1 MKKLVV
7 CGAAGFVGQNL
18 IPLLKKKF
26 KIIAIDKHFHNL
38 NLLKT
43 LNPEVE
49 TVYSD
54 LAEKTKWTSTFKDA
68 DCVVQ
73 LSAEIAS
80 HDREP
85 FIRNN
90 VIATKNILD
99 VMKKYKISYLVHVSS
114 AAVNSIRRD
123 YYSETKEE
131 AESLVRKS
139 GVKNAMLRPSM
150 MYGCFDNKNVG
161 WLMSFMKKSPLFP
174 IPGTG
179 NYPRQPVFVM
189 DFCNIIEKLVEK
201 RPNGKI
207 YNINGDSINFVDM
220 VKVIIKAKKIFR
232 PVVRLPLRMF
242 IFLMQSYNF
251 ILRKVEFT
259 PDQVRSLTSGEVFEM
274 FPWWSEFDVEKTGF
288 KDGVHK
294 MLNSKFSKLTL
305 ER

>member
-1 MKKLVV
+1 MKKIVV

-18 IPLLKKKF
+18 VPLLKKKYN
-26 KIIAIDKHFHNL
+26 IIAIDKHFHNL

-43 LNPEVE
+43 LNPEIE
-49 TVYSD
+49 TIYSD
-54 LAEKTKWTSTFKDA
+54 MSEKTKWNDTFRDA
-68 DCVVQ
+68 DCIIQ
-73 LSAEIAS
+73 LNAEIAS
-80 HDREP
+80 PDRDP

-90 VIATKNILD
+90 VISTKNIVD
-99 VMKKYKISYLVHVSS
+99 NMKKYKTPYLVHVSS

-123 YYSETKEE
+123 YYSETKEDGE
-131 AESLVRKS
+131 MLVKKS
-139 GVKNAMLRPSM
+139 GIKHTILRPSM

-161 WLMSFMKKSPLFP
+161 WLMSFMGKSPLFP

-179 NYPRQPVFVM
+179 KYPRQPVFVT
-189 DFCNIIEKLVEK
+189 DFCKIIEQLIET
-201 RPNGKI
+201 RPDNKI
-207 YNINGDSINFVDM
+207 YNINGDKIDFIDM

-232 PVVRLPLRMF
+232 PVVKLPLRMF
-242 IFLMQSYNF
+242 MFLMQSYNF

-274 FPWWSEFDVEKTGF
+274 FPWWSEFNIEKTSF

-294 MLNSKFSKLTL
+294 MLNSKFSKIVL